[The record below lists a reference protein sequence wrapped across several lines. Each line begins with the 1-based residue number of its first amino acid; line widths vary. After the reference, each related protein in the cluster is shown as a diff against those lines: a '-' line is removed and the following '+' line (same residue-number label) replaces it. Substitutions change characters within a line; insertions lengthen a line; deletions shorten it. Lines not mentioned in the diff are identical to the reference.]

1 MSSNTMELIRI
12 RLRNQFELS
21 KLSDKNVSTKA
32 HTMITNIGYLTA
44 FFLVLGYV
52 VTLPYQ
58 MNMDK
63 QLEMVNPYIFS
74 LLFWILGIW
83 TLLSGV
89 KNVLIGFDHDQIF
102 VLPIEEWQAKL
113 LNIFS
118 QILIQTELCGIVLFV
133 AQIPLFLIHP
143 FPLINLLV
151 VGIYAVVTPLLAI
164 GVSVVVSI
172 VVKLFVALL
181 KVKNNLVEAA
191 LTLLIF
197 ISPLLYDYATR
208 SPFDAKAGVANTSFL
223 RYSLLE
229 GLNGGQW
236 LKIITFF
243 IGVICVFSLLCF
255 VIVKKYNQV
264 VLLVGVKTTAV
275 KRYSLEVSSV
285 WTALLKKE
293 ASHYFSS
300 FSYVINT
307 ILAPCAL
314 LIAGMGLGFGVFPKF
329 PPFFFEELGLS
340 LSSEFIYYVIFIACA
355 TLTTTTSCGF
365 SFEGK
370 NVWIIQSLPIS
381 ITELSIAKGL
391 LNILLFVPGLLVAVI
406 DCWSVFGLRG
416 VDFLGHSLLLFVNVV
431 FISVMGLFINLKFP
445 NFSWTN
451 EMAVVKQGMST
462 IVTAAISMGL
472 ITLSVVLLLF
482 LGITGI
488 FALLAIEI
496 LVIIFLTVQIRKLG
510 YL

>member
-1 MSSNTMELIRI
+1 MKSKTMKLIRL
-12 RLRNQFELS
+12 RLRNQLGLS
-21 KLSDKNVSTKA
+21 KLSDNDISAKTHA
-32 HTMITNIGYLTA
+32 MITNIGYLTA
-44 FFLVLGYV
+44 FVLVLGYV

-58 MNMDK
+58 MN
-63 QLEMVNPYIFS
+63 QLEMVNPYIFP
-74 LLFWILGIW
+74 LLFWVFGIW

-89 KNVLIGFDHDQIF
+89 KNVLVGFDHDQIF

-118 QILIQTELCGIVLFV
+118 QIMMQTVLCAMVLFV
-133 AQIPLFLIHP
+133 AQIPMFLMHP

-151 VGIYAVVTPLLAI
+151 VGIYAAITPLLAVGI
-164 GVSVVVSI
+164 SVTVSLL
-172 VVKLFVALL
+172 VKLFVTLL
-181 KVKNNLVEAA
+181 KIKSNLVEAV

-197 ISPLLYDYATR
+197 ISPLLYGYAR
-208 SPFDAKAGVANTSFL
+208 YSPFDAKAGVINTSFL

-229 GLNGGQW
+229 ELDGGQW
-236 LKIITFF
+236 LKIFVFF
-243 IGVICVFSLLCF
+243 IGVIGVFSLLCF
-255 VIVKKYNQV
+255 VIAKKYTQV
-264 VLLVGVKTTAV
+264 VQLIGVKTTAV
-275 KRYSLEVSSV
+275 KRYSLKVSPV
-285 WTALLKKE
+285 LTALFKKE
-293 ASHYFSS
+293 ASRYFSS

-314 LIAGMGLGFGVFPKF
+314 LLVAVGLGFGIFPKLYSLV
-329 PPFFFEELGLS
+329 FEDLDLT
-340 LSSEFIYYVIFIACA
+340 LSSQFIYYVIFIACA

-391 LNILLFVPGLLVAVI
+391 LNILLFVPGLIVAVI

-416 VDFLGHSLLLFVNVV
+416 ADFLGHSLLLFVNVI
-431 FISVMGLFINLKFP
+431 FISVVGLFINLKFP
-445 NFSWTN
+445 NFNWTN
-451 EMAVVKQGMST
+451 EMVVVKQGMST
-462 IVTAAISMGL
+462 IITAVISIVL
-472 ITLSVVLLLF
+472 ITLSAVLLLF

-488 FALLAIEI
+488 CSLLTIEI
-496 LVIIFLTVQIRKLG
+496 LVIIFLTVQIKKFG